1 MVYYVSVSG
10 RVYETKP
17 RRPETHPVH
26 YDEKR
31 GVWWTE
37 VTVVDEYGRR
47 RPWILEFHSFEEA
60 KKAAIEELRARR
72 AWERRIWREPWTMR
86 EMRERMR
93 GLGEPDEAVLH
104 TERVTPELLE
114 DLRMAAYSEP
124 GSRAHRIFWTIVMDN
139 FGWDFN
145 LDPERALDAISRLKE
160 IKLRS
165 YYGLR

>member
-1 MVYYVSVSG
+1 MVYYVSVGG

-47 RPWILEFHSFEEA
+47 RPWILEFHSFEKA
-60 KKAAIEELRARR
+60 KKAAIEELKARR
-72 AWERRIWREPWTMR
+72 AWERRIWG
-86 EMRERMR
+86 ERTR
-93 GLGEPDEAVLH
+93 GLGEPEVFH

-145 LDPERALDAISRLKE
+145 FDPERALEAISRLKE